1 VLKLSAPSRGV
12 VERFVVTVGDP
23 VGLPVLRE
31 AEVCEGTGHKNVQA
45 ADLHLPSK
53 DDPQQVHYRH
63 DEKQRGGDRHIGF
76 SVQSDCLSASRPTIP
91 RLAYGSS
98 RVIFYAG
105 GQLGHPLSTY
115 RLMTYL
121 PFRFRALRAA

>member
-1 VLKLSAPSRGV
+1 V
-12 VERFVVTVGDP
+12 VERFVAIG
-23 VGLPVLRE
+23 GRLFVLRE
-31 AEVCEGTGHKNVQA
+31 AEVCEGTGHKNSKPTHPEWNAQA

-53 DDPQQVHYRH
+53 DDPQQMHYRH

-76 SVQSDCLSASRPTIP
+76 SVQSACLSASQPTI
-91 RLAYGSS
+91 LDSSS
-98 RVIFYAG
+98 RLIMGDFYAVV
-105 GQLGHPLSTY
+105 QLEHPPSTY